1 MKRFFE
7 AAALGSDWSMSERS
21 VNFVNTAR
29 LYSHVTKCGLFGFFY
44 FFFLLLK
51 KKKIFP
57 VPLVSKVSRLGAFCV
72 TRLADGLTCAI
83 VRDTLT
89 SSLKGVGVMF
99 WGRL

>member
-1 MKRFFE
+1 MVYLVGFCFVFE
-7 AAALGSDWSMSERS
+7 KE
-21 VNFVNTAR
+21 NF
-29 LYSHVTKCGLFGFFY
+29 L
-44 FFFLLLK
+44 
-51 KKKIFP
+51 P
-57 VPLVSKVSRLGAFCV
+57 VPLVSEVSRLGAFCV